1 MQNQIILAISLLCTL
16 GLSIGL
22 SSNGGSKFEY
32 SSHALKERA
41 PDTAPSKELWVFAV
55 NSGHGKDPAITDI
68 DNYITSKLGSKEAS
82 LKDNKVLD
90 IDGNLLWFYAEIS
103 NITPF
108 KKFDVPIDT
117 GITGT
122 VEPTTLEDTEPSRRV
137 KRAPEA
143 RQARPELCALSQDP
157 RTDDITDP
165 CDYVTHETQGSGV
178 TVYVVGFGAD
188 LDHEEFKHLDSKS
201 VQFIFADSKNNHKRE
216 DWPNPKRVN
225 YGFGTAVLSK
235 LCGLQYGVSR
245 KITPIIVKITDQD
258 GSLNFF
264 KVVQGLMNV
273 YADVISKSK
282 RNPEANFIILDTLNP
297 NDSPNLAANPDIK
310 NAYIHII
317 KKLSSMDNVIVV
329 VGAGQG
335 KTYSF
340 PSRLGRTPAEYPNL
354 LVVGGVDTSY
364 RAIENAESWIQIF
377 APAVDIKVAAR
388 PPFLYAAMNGTPLAA
403 AAVAGILATF
413 MSLGKIGSQQ
423 ALAQLYK
430 LAYKRGPTKLHTR
443 VVYNGVWQHTANS
456 INSNNPAVDHAGWD
470 QWEYDAEFC
479 RHCTRGS
486 DGEVIRHVLWV
497 PEDCP
502 CPEASSSRGRSTR

>member
-1 MQNQIILAISLLCTL
+1 MHNQIILAISLLFTL

-32 SSHALKERA
+32 TSHALKERA

-55 NSGHGKDPAITDI
+55 NSGHGKDPVITDI
-68 DNYITSKLGSKEAS
+68 DNYITSKLGSKAAS

-90 IDGNLLWFYAEIS
+90 IDGNLLWFYAEVNSEEAQDIKTKWDKTA
-103 NITPF
+103 TPF
-108 KKFDVPIDT
+108 KKFDVPIGT
-117 GITGT
+117 GLTGT
-122 VEPTTLEDTEPSRRV
+122 VEPTTRGDTKLARRV

-157 RTDDITDP
+157 KTDDITDP

-178 TVYVVGFGAD
+178 TVYVVGFGANI
-188 LDHEEFKHLDSKS
+188 DHEEFKHLDSKS

-216 DWPNPKRVN
+216 DWPNPERVS

-245 KITPIIVKITDQD
+245 KITPIIAKITDQD
-258 GSLNFF
+258 GNLNFL

-273 YADVISKSK
+273 YADVVSKSK

-297 NDSPNLAANPDIK
+297 NDSPDLAANPDFK
-310 NAYIHII
+310 NAYIHVI
-317 KKLSSMDNVIVV
+317 KRLSSMDKVIVV
-329 VGAGQG
+329 
-335 KTYSF
+335 
-340 PSRLGRTPAEYPNL
+340 
-354 LVVGGVDTSY
+354 VDTSY

-388 PPFLYAAMNGTPLAA
+388 PPFLYATMNGTPLAA

-413 MSLGKIGSQQ
+413 MSMGKIGSQQ

-443 VVYNGVWQHTANS
+443 VVYNGVWQDTANS
-456 INSNNPAVDHAGWD
+456 INSNNPAADHDGWD

-479 RHCTRGS
+479 RNCIRGS
-486 DGEVIRHVLWV
+486 DGEVIRHVLWL
-497 PEDCP
+497 PGDCP
-502 CPEASSSRGRSTR
+502 CPEASSSRGRSAR